1 MVPPCL
7 FGFVLSHH
15 VSQAAHAVHGA
26 GRAGRA
32 PVKAPKGH
40 PHGGNSGQPA
50 GCLTELQ
57 GGGPKIAKVPEKS
70 GLTILVYENRYNMI
84 ITN

>member
-7 FGFVLSHH
+7 FGFVVSHH
-15 VSQAAHAVHGA
+15 VSQAAHAVH
-26 GRAGRA
+26 
-32 PVKAPKGH
+32 APKGH